1 MDSLYSRFLGVGY
14 KKETQNIKNYG
25 LSRSSSMPF
34 YYSFQARKLPSSITG
49 EIPIKKRN
57 GGITSSDIKV
67 QMLEEKV
74 RNLEN
79 KQMQMTQT
87 ININKENQKNKE
99 NTENIPYIGLIP
111 IQASIIQPPLL
122 MLNNNNNY
130 NNYNHNHYKT
140 NYKNLARSYELN
152 KEIQESRY
160 KLDKYRGLQKQD
172 YNPNLIGYTI
182 NNSNQ
187 DYTSIFERHRDNKM
201 RKDFKKYLLKN
212 YYLEEEI
219 KNLKA
224 QKNARKLVNKLDEE
238 IYFPMIE
245 DFDGYM
251 KNVNNNIQQ
260 QLKEDNTILNQDID
274 KVENDFNE
282 IKIDISEKLKQM
294 EIKQKS
300 NFDKL
305 KEVIRNV
312 GGGKMSKAIQNVFEG
327 KNYDLQKAEDEFLAN
342 EVFNLP
348 NIINQK
354 INEEEMNNLKKEQ
367 ILKKQIEEKMNFEY
381 ERQRQ
386 IEELKH
392 REKIRLMEI
401 EREKERIENLK
412 VLNKLRY
419 EVMQEKQD
427 NYKNFINKINN
438 MNPYNYGM
446 NQNNSSFD
454 DVCKVFMMKKM
465 NKNNNIGMNNNN
477 IGMNNNFNMNPDE
490 LLKYMLMQKLG
501 INNINNMNN
510 INNLPPGI
518 EYSNGMIN
526 NNIQNPYIN
535 ENNNNFRESDNMF
548 NKINEENK
556 SIIKEVENN
565 FKNNLSK
572 LNLKGKKSTS
582 NSKNSKSKNK
592 KSKSKKSKKS
602 ESKKPDKKETEKEK
616 NTEKS
621 ESKKETNKNKK
632 ETESKEDESDEDSKE
647 EDEDKENKSKKKDDD
662 KEDDDDEDN
671 EEDDDEDDEEEEK

>member
-14 KKETQNIKNYG
+14 KKETENIKNYG

-49 EIPIKKRN
+49 EIPIKNRN
-57 GGITSSDIKV
+57 EGITSSDIKV
-67 QMLEEKV
+67 QMLEEKI

-79 KQMQMTQT
+79 KQIQMTQT
-87 ININKENQKNKE
+87 INKNKENQKSKE
-99 NTENIPYIGLIP
+99 NNENIPYIGLVP
-111 IQASIIQPPLL
+111 IQTSIVQPSLL
-122 MLNNNNNY
+122 MLNNNNDY
-130 NNYNHNHYKT
+130 NNYNHNYYKT

-172 YNPNLIGYTI
+172 YTPNLIGYTI
-182 NNSNQ
+182 NNSDQ
-187 DYTSIFERHRDNKM
+187 DYTSIFERQRNNKI
-201 RKDFKKYLLKN
+201 RKEFKKHLLNN

-238 IYFPMIE
+238 IYSPLIE

-251 KNVNNNIQQ
+251 KNVNNNIKQ
-260 QLKEDNTILNQDID
+260 QLKEDNIILNQDID
-274 KVENDFNE
+274 KVESDFNE
-282 IKIDISEKLKQM
+282 IKNDISEKLKQM

-300 NFDKL
+300 NFAKL

-327 KNYDLQKAEDEFLAN
+327 KNYDLQKAEEEFLAN

-348 NIINQK
+348 NLINQK

-367 ILKKQIEEKMNFEY
+367 ILKKQIEEKMNFEF

-427 NYKNFINKINN
+427 NYKNVVNKINN

-446 NQNNSSFD
+446 NQNNSSFN

-465 NKNNNIGMNNNN
+465 NKNNFGMNN
-477 IGMNNNFNMNPDE
+477 MNNNFPM
-490 LLKYMLMQKLG
+490 
-501 INNINNMNN
+501 NNMNN
-510 INNLPPGI
+510 NFPMNNMNMDQTMACQMLMQNMIKQVQQNFIEINNKMTQLAQQR
-518 EYSNGMIN
+518 NQMIN
-526 NNIQNPYIN
+526 IN
-535 ENNNNFRESDNMF
+535 SSNNNNNQ
-548 NKINEENK
+548 NKTTGI
-556 SIIKEVENN
+556 
-565 FKNNLSK
+565 L
-572 LNLKGKKSTS
+572 
-582 NSKNSKSKNK
+582 
-592 KSKSKKSKKS
+592 
-602 ESKKPDKKETEKEK
+602 PRKKETVVCDPFAGYNGIRINVRFTTPAGNIVMMNAPTNATIYDLLKQYIFK
-616 NTEKS
+616 IQLGPNVIMNGIYFICNG
-621 ESKKETNKNKK
+621 KKIREEDLNKK
-632 ETESKEDESDEDSKE
+632 VGDILI
-647 EDEDKENKSKKKDDD
+647 
-662 KEDDDDEDN
+662 DN
-671 EEDDDEDDEEEEK
+671 ITLIVIDQKGLIGG

>member
-14 KKETQNIKNYG
+14 KKETENIKNYG

-34 YYSFQARKLPSSITG
+34 YYSFQARKLPSIITG

-57 GGITSSDIKV
+57 GGITTSDIKV

-79 KQMQMTQT
+79 KQIQMTQT
-87 ININKENQKNKE
+87 INKNKENQKSKE
-99 NTENIPYIGLIP
+99 NNENIPYIGLVP
-111 IQASIIQPPLL
+111 IQTSIIQPSLL
-122 MLNNNNNY
+122 MLNNNNDY
-130 NNYNHNHYKT
+130 NNYNHNYYKT

-182 NNSNQ
+182 NNSDQ
-187 DYTSIFERHRDNKM
+187 DYTSIFERQRNNKI
-201 RKDFKKYLLKN
+201 RKEFKKHLLNN

-238 IYFPMIE
+238 IYSLLIE

-251 KNVNNNIQQ
+251 KNVNNNIKQ
-260 QLKEDNTILNQDID
+260 QLKEDNIILNQDID

-282 IKIDISEKLKQM
+282 IKNDISEKLKQM
-294 EIKQKS
+294 EIKQNS
-300 NFDKL
+300 NFAKL

-327 KNYDLQKAEDEFLAN
+327 KNYDLQKAEEEFLAN

-348 NIINQK
+348 NLINQK
-354 INEEEMNNLKKEQ
+354 INEEEINNLKKEQ
-367 ILKKQIEEKMNFEY
+367 ILKKQIEEKMNFEF

-427 NYKNFINKINN
+427 NYKNFVNKINN

-446 NQNNSSFD
+446 NQNNSSFN

-465 NKNNNIGMNNNN
+465 NKNNIGMNN
-477 IGMNNNFNMNPDE
+477 MNNNFNVNTDD
-490 LLKYMLMQKLG
+490 LLKYMLMQKMG
-501 INNINNMNN
+501 INNMNNMNMNN
-510 INNLPPGI
+510 INNFSPGI
-518 EYSNGMIN
+518 GSGNGMIN
-526 NNIQNPYIN
+526 NNNIQNPHDY
-535 ENNNNFRESDNMF
+535 ENNNNYSELDNKF
-548 NKINEENK
+548 NITENNKINEENK
-556 SIIKEVENN
+556 SIINENENN
-565 FKNNLSK
+565 PKNNLS
-572 LNLKGKKSTS
+572 NKKTTN
-582 NSKNSKSKNK
+582 NSK
-592 KSKSKKSKKS
+592 KSKSKSKKSKSKKS
-602 ESKKPDKKETEKEK
+602 ESKKTEKKETEKK
-616 NTEKS
+616 
-621 ESKKETNKNKK
+621 ESKKESKSKTNKNKK
-632 ETESKEDESDEDSKE
+632 ETEEESEDDSKE
-647 EDEDKENKSKKKDDD
+647 EDEDDDDDEEDKSNKKDDEENE
-662 KEDDDDEDN
+662 EDDGDDEDNEENDDDEDN
-671 EEDDDEDDEEEEK
+671 EEDEK